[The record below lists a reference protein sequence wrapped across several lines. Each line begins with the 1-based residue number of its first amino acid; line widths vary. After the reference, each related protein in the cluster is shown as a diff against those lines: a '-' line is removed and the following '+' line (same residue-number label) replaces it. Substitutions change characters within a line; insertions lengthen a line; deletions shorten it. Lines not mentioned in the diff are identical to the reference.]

1 MSTTSLPLQPGTW
14 VIDPAHS
21 SVEFTVRHLGISKLR
36 GRFASVDATAKIGE
50 SLADTTLSASIDLSS
65 IDTGNADRDGH
76 LRTTDFFDIAAHPRL
91 TFRST
96 SISEQGTGK
105 YRLTGALSLNGITRD
120 QDLDV
125 DFNGTEVYPM
135 DNSTHAG
142 FTATGSLQRSD
153 FGVKFDVP
161 LAAGGFAI
169 GDKVGLE
176 LNIQLYPAA

>member
-1 MSTTSLPLQPGTW
+1 MSLPLQPGTW
-14 VIDPAHS
+14 IIDTAHS

-36 GRFASVDATAKIGE
+36 GRFATVDATAQVGDT
-50 SLADTTLSASIDLSS
+50 LDATTLSAAIDLSS

-76 LRTTDFFDIAAHPRL
+76 LRTTDFFDIAAHPQL
-91 TFRST
+91 TFT
-96 SISEQGTGK
+96 SKTISDQGNGT
-105 YRLTGALSLNGITRD
+105 YRLSGALSLNGITRD
-120 QDLDV
+120 QELDV

-153 FGVKFDVP
+153 YGVTFDVP

-169 GDKVGLE
+169 GDRVGLE
-176 LNIQLYPAA
+176 LNIQLFPAA

>member
-1 MSTTSLPLQPGTW
+1 MSLPLQPGSW
-14 VIDPAHS
+14 VIDAAHS

-36 GRFASVDATAKIGE
+36 GRFGTVDASAQVGD
-50 SLADTTLSASIDLSS
+50 SLATTSLSARIDLSS
-65 IDTGNADRDGH
+65 IDTGNSDRDGH
-76 LRTTDFFDIAAHPRL
+76 LRTTDFFDIAAHPQL
-91 TFRST
+91 TFVSK
-96 SISEQGTGK
+96 SITDHGNGK
-105 YRLTGALSLNGITRD
+105 YNLTGALSLNGVTKD
-120 QDLDV
+120 QDLDI

-169 GDKVGLE
+169 GDKVNLE
-176 LNIQLYPAA
+176 LNIQLCPAA

>member
-1 MSTTSLPLQPGTW
+1 MSLPLQPGTW
-14 VIDPAHS
+14 TIDAAHS

-36 GRFASVDATAKIGE
+36 GRFATVDATAEIGE
-50 SLADTTLSASIDLSS
+50 TLATTTLAASIDLSS
-65 IDTGNADRDGH
+65 IDTGNADRDAH
-76 LRTTDFFDIAAHPRL
+76 LRTTDFFDIAAHPKL
-91 TFRST
+91 TFTSK
-96 SISEQGTGK
+96 SISDHGNGQ
-105 YRLTGALSLNGITRD
+105 YRLSGTLSLNGITHD

-125 DFNGTEVYPM
+125 EFNGTEVYPM

-153 FGVKFDVP
+153 YGVKFDVP

-176 LNIQLYPAA
+176 LNIQLFPAA